1 MPLTNQAK
9 QQLRNFYKKV
19 QNKKKKRVVTV
30 SRATSA
36 NNKSNKGKLSPR
48 RMTTKTGRKYLMWN
62 ESKGPSGITYS
73 IQTIRPNSRQ
83 LWNKKLSVLKL

>member
-9 QQLRNFYKKV
+9 QQLRNFYKK
-19 QNKKKKRVVTV
+19 KKRTVTV
-30 SRATSA
+30 SRANSA
-36 NNKSNKGKLSPR
+36 NKKTNKTKLSPR
-48 RMTTKTGRKYLMWN
+48 RIATKTGRPYLRWN
-62 ESKGPSGITYS
+62 EIKAPSGITYS